1 MSHYRYSGH
10 LGDFIGDMYG
20 RVNIETRDAPATLI
34 GDYSIFGRAI
44 VVRNIFIFSRGYFQ
58 YNICLK
64 TF

>member
-44 VVRNIFIFSRGYFQ
+44 VVSNIY
-58 YNICLK
+58 L
-64 TF
+64 